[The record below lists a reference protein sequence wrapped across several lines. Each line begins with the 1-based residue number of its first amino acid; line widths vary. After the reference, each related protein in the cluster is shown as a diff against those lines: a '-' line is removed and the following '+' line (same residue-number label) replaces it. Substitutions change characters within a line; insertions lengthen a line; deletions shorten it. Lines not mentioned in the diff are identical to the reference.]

1 MSLMYDIDFVRNIRR
16 TKDALDPIRL
26 DNIDLMED
34 WVAEEPEF
42 ALLIKQDVNWTNI
55 QEPLST
61 MTLDDDDVV
70 LDEDDNDSD
79 NDVMLTNTCT
89 HVFYGPNV
97 DPYEGWEQM
106 ILYNLC

>member
-1 MSLMYDIDFVRNIRR
+1 MYDIDFGRNIRR

-26 DNIDLMED
+26 DNIDLMDD
-34 WVAEEPEF
+34 WVAEEPKF
-42 ALLIKQDVNWTNI
+42 VLLIEQDVNWTSI

-61 MTLDDDDVV
+61 MTLEDDDVV
-70 LDEDDNDSD
+70 LDEDDNDND

-97 DPYEGWEQM
+97 DPYEG
-106 ILYNLC
+106 

>member
-1 MSLMYDIDFVRNIRR
+1 MYDFDFVRNIRR

-61 MTLDDDDVV
+61 MTLEDDDVV
-70 LDEDDNDSD
+70 VLDENDND
-79 NDVMLTNTCT
+79 
-89 HVFYGPNV
+89 VFYGPNV

>member
-61 MTLDDDDVV
+61 MTLEDDDVVV
-70 LDEDDNDSD
+70 LDEDDND
-79 NDVMLTNTCT
+79 
-89 HVFYGPNV
+89 VFYVPNV